1 MIDPKILEEFS
12 AKISAL
18 IAASPARDLEKNVR
32 AMLASLFSNLD
43 LVTQEQFD
51 IQTEILARTQDRLK
65 VIESRL
71 EALERADKPT

>member
-12 AKISAL
+12 SKISAL

-32 AMLASLFSNLD
+32 AMLASLFGNLN

-65 VIESRL
+65 SLESRV
-71 EALERADKPT
+71 EALERADKTP